1 MLDIIKPRLGVCH
14 TLPELMRPSVGAN
27 KHLSVK
33 RCYFTCRWRHKCRH
47 QLLYLQTGVEQK
59 CQTKTGSVFLIT
71 VSRILVSASSK
82 SNSLSVLPR
91 RSVLHSHS
99 ACWEIKTHWSS
110 SSSGGGTDILTAVS
124 MHRNTEELQYI
135 LHFKEIFLTTCVR
148 CLPSSVT
155 VAVAVCA
162 RHLQPSASR
171 FLRSS
176 KEFRDLLG
184 ITK

>member
-1 MLDIIKPRLGVCH
+1 MTAQMSTSALVFAEWGRAEVSNKNWECLFGV
-14 TLPELMRPSVGAN
+14 S
-27 KHLSVK
+27 
-33 RCYFTCRWRHKCRH
+33 
-47 QLLYLQTGVEQK
+47 
-59 CQTKTGSVFLIT
+59 
-71 VSRILVSASSK
+71 VSASSK

-110 SSSGGGTDILTAVS
+110 SSSGGGGTDILTAVS